1 MAEQLSD
8 RYSHKDV
15 EQKIYQWWL
24 DENHFASEDQSTK
37 TPYAVVLPPPNVTGH
52 LHIGHALNTTI
63 QDCLVRWKRMCG
75 FNAMWMPGAD
85 HAGIATQSVVEK
97 NTWKEEGKSRHDIG
111 REKFVEKIWAWKEQY
126 GDRINGQLKALGL
139 SLDWDRARFTLDEK
153 SNAAVRKV
161 FVQLYKDGLIYKGTR
176 LVNWSP
182 KLSSAIS
189 DLEVDHQDTKGS
201 IWHIQYPIEGSD
213 KTLSVATTRPETML
227 GDTAVAVHPE
237 DERYNHLIG
246 SMVLLPLTDRKI
258 PVIADE
264 YVEKDFGS
272 GVVKITPA
280 HDFNDYEVGKRHN
293 LPMINILEKDGSLN
307 QEAGKYQGL
316 TVKDAREKV
325 LEDLKA
331 AGLLEK
337 EEPHNLKT
345 PLCSRTG
352 CVVEPLLS
360 EQWFVSMEK
369 LAEPAKA
376 VAQTETIKFEPENYT
391 KIYLHWLNNIE
402 DWCISR
408 QLWWGHRIPVWECAD
423 CEKQTCTEELEPSS
437 CEHCGSKN
445 IKQDED
451 VLDTWFSSALW
462 PFSTLGWPKDTEA
475 LKTFY
480 PTDSL
485 VTGHDIL
492 FFWVARMIMMGLY
505 FQKDVPFRTVYL
517 HGLVRDSQGRKMS
530 KSLGNSIDPL
540 EIIEENG
547 ADSLRFTLLQQVASG
562 KDLKF
567 SQQRLEGNRNFMNKI
582 WNATRF
588 VLNMSLENFEV
599 PAEGVNAVANSDELS
614 IADKWIIQK
623 LKETTKNV
631 NRALKQYRFSEAA
644 NLLYSFTWNDFCDW
658 YLEFSKPVIY
668 GEDSPQKKATQLV
681 LAQVLNRIIRMLH
694 PFIPHI
700 TEEIYQKLPMKSEAC
715 ITAQYPSLKN
725 DSIWLELASEEAANE
740 MDIVRDTIVA
750 IRNIRGENRI
760 SHSEKISVRLS
771 PSNEALQTMLE
782 NNRSQIL
789 NLATVADLQI
799 GEAGDL
805 MKCAVSPIELE
816 VGNIQVIVPLEG
828 LVDFDEEIKRLNK
841 NIEKTEKE
849 INGISRKLGNENF
862 VKNAPAEVVEKD
874 KVQLGILKSQLG
886 TLRESLSRLQ

>member
-316 TVKDAREKV
+316 T
-325 LEDLKA
+325 
-331 AGLLEK
+331 
-337 EEPHNLKT
+337 
-345 PLCSRTG
+345 
-352 CVVEPLLS
+352 
-360 EQWFVSMEK
+360 
-369 LAEPAKA
+369 
-376 VAQTETIKFEPENYT
+376 
-391 KIYLHWLNNIE
+391 
-402 DWCISR
+402 
-408 QLWWGHRIPVWECAD
+408 
-423 CEKQTCTEELEPSS
+423 
-437 CEHCGSKN
+437 
-445 IKQDED
+445 
-451 VLDTWFSSALW
+451 
-462 PFSTLGWPKDTEA
+462 
-475 LKTFY
+475 
-480 PTDSL
+480 
-485 VTGHDIL
+485 
-492 FFWVARMIMMGLY
+492 
-505 FQKDVPFRTVYL
+505 
-517 HGLVRDSQGRKMS
+517 
-530 KSLGNSIDPL
+530 
-540 EIIEENG
+540 
-547 ADSLRFTLLQQVASG
+547 
-562 KDLKF
+562 
-567 SQQRLEGNRNFMNKI
+567 
-582 WNATRF
+582 
-588 VLNMSLENFEV
+588 
-599 PAEGVNAVANSDELS
+599 
-614 IADKWIIQK
+614 
-623 LKETTKNV
+623 
-631 NRALKQYRFSEAA
+631 
-644 NLLYSFTWNDFCDW
+644 
-658 YLEFSKPVIY
+658 
-668 GEDSPQKKATQLV
+668 
-681 LAQVLNRIIRMLH
+681 
-694 PFIPHI
+694 
-700 TEEIYQKLPMKSEAC
+700 
-715 ITAQYPSLKN
+715 
-725 DSIWLELASEEAANE
+725 
-740 MDIVRDTIVA
+740 
-750 IRNIRGENRI
+750 
-760 SHSEKISVRLS
+760 
-771 PSNEALQTMLE
+771 
-782 NNRSQIL
+782 
-789 NLATVADLQI
+789 
-799 GEAGDL
+799 
-805 MKCAVSPIELE
+805 
-816 VGNIQVIVPLEG
+816 
-828 LVDFDEEIKRLNK
+828 
-841 NIEKTEKE
+841 
-849 INGISRKLGNENF
+849 
-862 VKNAPAEVVEKD
+862 
-874 KVQLGILKSQLG
+874 
-886 TLRESLSRLQ
+886 